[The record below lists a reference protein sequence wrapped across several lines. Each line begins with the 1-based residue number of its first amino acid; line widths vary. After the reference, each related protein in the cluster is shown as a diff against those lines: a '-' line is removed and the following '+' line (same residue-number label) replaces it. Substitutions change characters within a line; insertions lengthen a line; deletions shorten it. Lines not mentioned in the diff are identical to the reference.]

1 MTKTAR
7 DWHKKKHLREA
18 ESNTCEQWIYL
29 LGIEK
34 HVTRRHTASK
44 FGGVRVRSTTCTQ
57 RSLSRRWLKHQSVFC
72 IRKLRSKPNLSPL
85 LGECAALLLFL
96 CYDIHDAVGV
106 SDWLVRQQFSSYFL
120 VCWYQKHSSSAKRTN
135 YYSHCKGA
143 TITAKRREIW
153 DRTFR
158 LDWINWDTVEYQSPN
173 NGRTLGY

>member
-1 MTKTAR
+1 MNLSFRNWEAR
-7 DWHKKKHLREA
+7 LPEGIQQVNSVASEYGVQVVPNEAYLDGDW
-18 ESNTCEQWIYL
+18 NTRAY
-29 LGIEK
+29 
-34 HVTRRHTASK
+34 
-44 FGGVRVRSTTCTQ
+44 
-57 RSLSRRWLKHQSVFC
+57 SVYENSDL
-72 IRKLRSKPNLSPL
+72 IKSNLSPL